1 MAPSFDITLPANDVP
16 VHGKPTSTAPPSTGA
31 LRKSPNS
38 SRLSATN
45 TQTVIA
51 RSAGDWNGNR
61 QYSACGPLGHCRHR
75 HCGRP
80 SLQPLCT
87 QLVGA
92 PWKHDPKRH
101 HEHPGWHCLAQ
112 ASKGHDF
119 VTVQPTGQWLAS
131 QFMGQPVTNDA
142 GENIGNISDLLFDKS
157 GRIANVVIGVGGLP
171 ARSLD
176 SILA

>member
-1 MAPSFDITLPANDVP
+1 
-16 VHGKPTSTAPPSTGA
+16 
-31 LRKSPNS
+31 
-38 SRLSATN
+38 
-45 TQTVIA
+45 
-51 RSAGDWNGNR
+51 
-61 QYSACGPLGHCRHR
+61 
-75 HCGRP
+75 
-80 SLQPLCT
+80 
-87 QLVGA
+87 
-92 PWKHDPKRH
+92 
-101 HEHPGWHCLAQ
+101 LAQ